1 MSDEDKAWFPKCEK
15 VLYTPLFLNPDGH
28 MVSWLIVDYYA
39 AARSIV
45 ERILQ
50 RETLDGEILDDI
62 EGRAALFLFRH
73 YLELALKDVV
83 FNLRR
88 LKTKRDNLPQEEWG
102 KWPSGHNL
110 NVLWDEIKMQ
120 FPQKMGQKWWDS
132 LDTQFAEKCVT
143 EFHDIDPSSERFRY
157 QREKTRVRDQSKHL
171 DVSWTSL
178 LCVIEHA
185 SEVLEMMGGD
195 VEATYNENEQR
206 KSC

>member
-1 MSDEDKAWFPKCEK
+1 MNDEDKTWFPKSEK
-15 VLYTPLFLNPDGH
+15 VPYTPLFLNPDGH

-50 RETLDGEILDDI
+50 REKLGGEILDDM

-83 FNLRR
+83 FNLRK
-88 LKTKRDNLPQEEWG
+88 LKTKQQNLPEEG
-102 KWPSGHNL
+102 QGEWPSGHDL
-110 NVLWDEIKMQ
+110 SVLWNEIKVQ
-120 FPQKMGQKWWDS
+120 FPQKMGQKWWES
-132 LDTQFAEKCVT
+132 LDTEFAEKCVT

-157 QREKTRVRDQSKHL
+157 QREKSRVRDQSKRL
-171 DVSWTSL
+171 EVAWASL
-178 LCVIEHA
+178 LPAIEHA

-195 VEATYNENEQR
+195 VEAIYNGNEQR

>member
-1 MSDEDKAWFPKCEK
+1 MNDEDKTWFPKPEK
-15 VLYTPLFLNPDGH
+15 VPYTPLFLNPDGH

-50 RETLDGEILDDI
+50 REKLGGEILDDM

-88 LKTKRDNLPQEEWG
+88 LKTKQQNLSEEG
-102 KWPSGHNL
+102 QGEWPSGHDL
-110 NVLWDEIKMQ
+110 GVLWNEIKVQ
-120 FPQKMGQKWWDS
+120 FPQKMGQKWWES
-132 LDTQFAEKCVT
+132 LDTEFAEKCVT

-157 QREKTRVRDQSKHL
+157 QREKSRVRDQSKRL
-171 DVSWTSL
+171 EVAWASL
-178 LCVIEHA
+178 FPDIEHA

-195 VEATYNENEQR
+195 VEAIYNGNEQR